1 MFLSKT
7 LALELSSLEKMKPQ
21 ERLQK
26 KGTAPQLMVGFNR
39 RFSPH
44 IQKIKDLISRVNSTK
59 TFVMTINAGEVSSDH
74 WIQDRSVGGGRIL
87 GEACH
92 FVDLMRFLAGC
103 KITAFSAHK
112 VDSQNDR
119 QAISD
124 TASITLNFEDGSMGT
139 ILYLSK
145 GAPDFP
151 KERIEIFASGGVLQ
165 LDNFENLK
173 VLLSFKNLN
182 LYKQDKG
189 QQLCWALLMQLLQG
203 KQAIPVSQIFEVSR
217 LI

>member
-1 MFLSKT
+1 
-7 LALELSSLEKMKPQ
+7 
-21 ERLQK
+21 
-26 KGTAPQLMVGFNR
+26 
-39 RFSPH
+39 
-44 IQKIKDLISRVNSTK
+44 
-59 TFVMTINAGEVSSDH
+59 MTINAGEVSSDH

-145 GAPDFP
+145 G
-151 KERIEIFASGGVLQ
+151 L
-165 LDNFENLK
+165 
-173 VLLSFKNLN
+173 
-182 LYKQDKG
+182 
-189 QQLCWALLMQLLQG
+189 
-203 KQAIPVSQIFEVSR
+203 QIFQKSELRS
-217 LI
+217 LHQAESCNWIILET